1 MQIRTSRLLIYLGLT
16 LPISELMAKAFMT
29 TELTRCLRLMLVAAE
44 PEDDDGVPFSLLGL
58 PADVG
63 NISIINHFIL

>member
-16 LPISELMAKAFMT
+16 RPISELMAKAFMT

-44 PEDDDGVPFSLLGL
+44 PEDDDAVPFSLLGL

-63 NISIINHFIL
+63 NISIISHFIL